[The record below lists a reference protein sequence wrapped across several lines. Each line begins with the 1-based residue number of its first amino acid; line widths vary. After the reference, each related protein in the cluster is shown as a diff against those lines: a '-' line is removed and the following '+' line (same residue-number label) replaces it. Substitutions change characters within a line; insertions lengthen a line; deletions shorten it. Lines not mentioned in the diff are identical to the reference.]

1 MKKISLLAF
10 WQLCQLSP
18 LLAFC
23 PQAASPAPAEPQS
36 ITLPIGTEIAIST
49 IDRIDSKTADLNRE
63 YAASLDD
70 PVVVDGVTVVPA
82 RSSAFLRVMEVKN
95 PKFKRATLALSLI
108 AVTIDGQ
115 RVEVN
120 TDKVD
125 SQSGSKAKRTAIGA
139 AAGAA
144 TGAGIGALAGG
155 AAGAGIGAAVGT
167 VAGGAAGI
175 LTGKG
180 VEIAPET
187 RFTYKLTQPL
197 VVNSQEPA
205 TQAGPPAAS
214 VHRPVVGSPGEASPQ
229 TEVASVQQ
237 TPPDA
242 AVAPIAPPPLPPDEP
257 QTPPKAMTNSGS
269 EPELIGAVYFQGETG
284 ALMPLE
290 RNTGM
295 QRTGNSVYWEMED
308 AKSPVRFQGD
318 QKMFFVVRLAN
329 GIDPATYNLF
339 PLETRNDSRRTKSDP
354 RNRAAPLTLLL
365 NVTKVGESTYGLTP
379 VRNLAAGEYAFSPSN
394 SSNAYCFGVDP

>member
-1 MKKISLLAF
+1 MKKISLLVF
-10 WQLCQLSP
+10 WQFCQLSP
-18 LLAFC
+18 LLAFS
-23 PQAASPAPAEPQS
+23 PQAAPPAAAEPQS

-49 IDRIDSKTADLNRE
+49 IDRIDSKTADLHKE

-70 PVVVDGVTVVPA
+70 PVIVDGVTVVPA
-82 RSSAFLRVMEVKN
+82 RSSAILRVTEVKN
-95 PKFKRATLALSLI
+95 PKFKRATLATSLI
-108 AVTIDGQ
+108 AVTINGE

-120 TDKVD
+120 TGKVD

-197 VVNSQEPA
+197 VVNSEEPAA
-205 TQAGPPAAS
+205 TQAGPSPA
-214 VHRPVVGSPGEASPQ
+214 PQ
-229 TEVASVQQ
+229 
-237 TPPDA
+237 DA
-242 AVAPIAPPPLPPDEP
+242 APQAVAPPPLPPPDEP
-257 QTPPKAMTNSGS
+257 QAPPNAPLNSGS
-269 EPELIGAVYFQGETG
+269 EPELIGAVYFQDETG
-284 ALMPLE
+284 ALVPLE
-290 RNTGM
+290 RNSGT
-295 QRTGNSVYWEMED
+295 QRTGGSAYWEMED
-308 AKSPVRFQGD
+308 AKSPVRLKSGK
-318 QKMFFVVRLAN
+318 KMLFVVRLAN

-339 PLETRNDSRRTKSDP
+339 PLEMKTDSRRTKPDP
-354 RNRAAPLTLLL
+354 RNRTAPLMLLL

-379 VRNLAAGEYAFSPSN
+379 VRNLAAGEYAFSPNN